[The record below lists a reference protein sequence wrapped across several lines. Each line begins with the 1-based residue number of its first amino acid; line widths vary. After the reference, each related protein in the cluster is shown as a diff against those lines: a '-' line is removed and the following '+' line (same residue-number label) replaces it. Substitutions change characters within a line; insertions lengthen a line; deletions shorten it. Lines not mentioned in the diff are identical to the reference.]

1 VCGFVPFA
9 TTSAFSI
16 PLTSNIIPLSSGSMA
31 YQAAILSIACLSVFR
46 HFQSAADA
54 SRHFTTP
61 DVYPSRGSFAIF
73 PQLDF
78 ANCFIANTTG
88 LGGWS
93 PALSQAKDFV
103 SKLNLSE
110 KAYMVT
116 GVPGP
121 CVGNIAPIARLGF
134 DGLCLQDGPL
144 AVRQAAYASV
154 FPAGLSAAASWDLG
168 LIYQRGMQMGS
179 EFKGKGANIAL
190 GLVTSLTAPDLF

>member
-1 VCGFVPFA
+1 
-9 TTSAFSI
+9 
-16 PLTSNIIPLSSGSMA
+16 MA
-31 YQAAILSIACLSVFR
+31 SQAANFLIAGLSVSR
-46 HFQSAADA
+46 HLQSATDV
-54 SRHFTTP
+54 SRHFTAL
-61 DVYPSRGSFAIF
+61 DMYPSRVSFAIL

-93 PALSQAKDFV
+93 SALSQAKDFV

-144 AVRQAAYASV
+144 AVRQADYVSV

-168 LIYQRGMQMGS
+168 LIYQRGMEMGS

-190 GLVTSLTAPDLF
+190 GLVASLPAPDFF

>member
-1 VCGFVPFA
+1 
-9 TTSAFSI
+9 
-16 PLTSNIIPLSSGSMA
+16 MA
-31 YQAAILSIACLSVFR
+31 CQAANLLIACLTASQ
-46 HFQSAADA
+46 HLQPAADA
-54 SRHFTTP
+54 SHHFTTL
-61 DVYPSRGSFAIF
+61 DVYPSRGSLAIF

-78 ANCFIANTTG
+78 ANYFIANTTG

-93 PALSQAKDFV
+93 SALSQAEDFV

-116 GVPGP
+116 GVSGP

-134 DGLCLQDGPL
+134 NGLCLQDGPL
-144 AVRQAAYASV
+144 AVRQADYVSV
-154 FPAGLSAAASWDLG
+154 FPAGLSAAASWDLD

-179 EFKGKGANIAL
+179 EFKAKGANIAL